1 MSKYSIIVAATDNN
15 VIGRNN
21 AMPWHLKRDL
31 MRFKELTTGS
41 AFSTTVERIKAVP
54 VKMKL
59 T

>member
-31 MRFKELTTGS
+31 IRFKELTSVCG
-41 AFSTTVERIKAVP
+41 R
-54 VKMKL
+54 L
-59 T
+59 C